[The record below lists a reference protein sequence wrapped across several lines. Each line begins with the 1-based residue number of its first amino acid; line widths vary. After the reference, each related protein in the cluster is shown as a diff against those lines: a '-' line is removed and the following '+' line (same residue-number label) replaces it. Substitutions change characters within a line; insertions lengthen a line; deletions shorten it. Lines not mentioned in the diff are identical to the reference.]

1 VVSGLVRAPGLARY
15 EIYVRIVVD
24 GPGALTG
31 AEAVF
36 TAARPRGLNRTNH
49 DESIERR
56 GPDPLGDGHPEVGD
70 GDAALGEADLGVLDQ
85 VADGGVVV
93 RCDLFLLLVLP
104 VVDAG

>member
-1 VVSGLVRAPGLARY
+1 
-15 EIYVRIVVD
+15 
-24 GPGALTG
+24 
-31 AEAVF
+31 VF